1 MKQRILKG
9 SIFVIALSGLFSL
22 SFTDPG
28 DKYFQIAKSLDIFAT
43 LFKEV
48 NTYYVDEVSPDDMVR
63 TGINAMLASLDP
75 YTDFIPEDELDDFRT
90 ITTGQYGGIGALV
103 GKRDGYSTII
113 MPFKDFPAYRA
124 GLQIGDRVLKID
136 GQDIVGTYSD
146 SISDL
151 LKGPVN
157 TPITLT
163 IQRYGIDAPFEVP
176 LTREKITINNVPFY
190 GLFKSDIGYIRLSD
204 FTTGAGKEV
213 RTALLKLKER
223 GAKSIVLDLR
233 GNPGGLLDE
242 AINVSNVF
250 VGKGSEIVSTKGRMD
265 DWNKSYKAFQDPGD
279 TEIPLAVLV
288 NGGSASA
295 AEIVAGVMQDYDR
308 GVLIGRRTFGKGLV
322 QATRPLSYNSQLKI
336 TTAKYYIPSGRCIQA
351 IDYAHR
357 NPDGSVGR
365 IPDSLMVAFK
375 TRNGRV
381 VFDGGGVKP
390 DITASQT
397 EYAPIT
403 MGLVNSSHIF
413 DYATKYHF
421 EHKAIAPA
429 QSFSLSDQEFQAF
442 VTWLQS
448 RDFTYFTAMERTLD
462 VFEAS
467 AKKEQYLESIEGE
480 VSRLKAELRK
490 MKESDLINF
499 KDEIKEV
506 LEEEILS
513 RYYFEAG
520 LIESSFGSDPDIL
533 EAVSLFSAP
542 DRYRQI
548 LSTSK

>member
-9 SIFVIALSGLFSL
+9 SIFVIALSGLLSL

-48 NTYYVDEVSPDDMVR
+48 NTYYVDEVSPDDMVK

-163 IQRYGIDAPFEVP
+163 IQRYGVEAPFDVP

-190 GLFKSDIGYIRLSD
+190 GMFRSDIGYIRLSD

-213 RTALLKLKER
+213 RTALSKLMEQ

-250 VGKGSEIVSTKGRMD
+250 VEKGSEIVSTKGRME

-375 TRNGRV
+375 TKNGRV
-381 VFDGGGVKP
+381 VFDGGGVNP

-403 MGLVNSSHIF
+403 IGLVNSSHIF

-421 EHKAIAPA
+421 EHKTIAPA
-429 QSFSLSDQEFQAF
+429 QSFSLSDQEFQTF

-448 RDFTYFTAMERTLD
+448 REFTYFTAMERTLD

-480 VSRLKAELRK
+480 ISQLKAELRR

-520 LIESSFGSDPDIL
+520 LIESSFSSDPDIL
-533 EAVSLFSAP
+533 EAVSLLSAP
-542 DRYRQI
+542 ERYRQL
-548 LSTSK
+548 LSSSK